1 MDGKLHDDGD
11 HLSPSVGCSILS
23 IQPGSAHRCS
33 RGSIQ
38 LCWEGEKREG
48 RKAGFPACEMET
60 IFSVEKILNITRK
73 SEPESGKEKEN

>member
-1 MDGKLHDDGD
+1 MDGKLHDGGD
-11 HLSPSVGCSILS
+11 HLSPSLGCSIPS
-23 IQPGSAHRCS
+23 IQPGSAHRSS

-48 RKAGFPACEMET
+48 RKAGFPPCEMET

-73 SEPESGKEKEN
+73 SEPEDGKEKEN